1 MKRETRSGLWWWMVS
16 YVRVHVCVHGY
27 GCVYVRGVWRFRGG
41 RDDVQLYEIELL
53 FLGHDVFDV
62 GLEEGGCIQHF
73 LADGALDGGLN
84 LRLCAGGYAALVS
97 MDWWE
102 RGVAV

>member
-1 MKRETRSGLWWWMVS
+1 MW
-16 YVRVHVCVHGY
+16 VCAC
-27 GCVYVRGVWRFRGG
+27 CVEIARG

-62 GLEEGGCIQHF
+62 GLEEGVCIQHF

-97 MDWWE
+97 IDWWE
-102 RGVAV
+102 RGVAM